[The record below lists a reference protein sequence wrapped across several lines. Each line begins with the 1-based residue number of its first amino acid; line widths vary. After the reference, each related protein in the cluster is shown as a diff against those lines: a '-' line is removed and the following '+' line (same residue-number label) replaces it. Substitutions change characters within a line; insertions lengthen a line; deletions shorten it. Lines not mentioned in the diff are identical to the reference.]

1 MKQIENFK
9 TNESNI
15 QAQIA
20 AERQRAQAAQSGM
33 PYENELELQG
43 TVSQENMGAVI
54 GQEFDEFVKDKY
66 GDMLQGQRDTALYNN
81 TFVNL
86 LTNIGNIGRYV
97 KGK

>member
-1 MKQIENFK
+1 MKVFK
-9 TNESNI
+9 NGLLLLVTALLFASCIGDQN
-15 QAQIA
+15 
-20 AERQRAQAAQSGM
+20 
-33 PYENELELQG
+33 
-43 TVSQENMGAVI
+43 TVI

-97 KGK
+97 RGK

>member
-1 MKQIENFK
+1 MKVFK
-9 TNESNI
+9 NGLLLLVTALLSASCIGDQN
-15 QAQIA
+15 
-20 AERQRAQAAQSGM
+20 
-33 PYENELELQG
+33 
-43 TVSQENMGAVI
+43 TVI

-97 KGK
+97 RGK

>member
-1 MKQIENFK
+1 
-9 TNESNI
+9 
-15 QAQIA
+15 
-20 AERQRAQAAQSGM
+20 M
-33 PYENELELQG
+33 PYENDLELQG
-43 TVSQENMGAVI
+43 TVSQEQMGAVI

-97 KGK
+97 RGK